1 MIKVIDDKT
10 ILALIP
16 RSDAAVNCQNLGGKD
31 TSTCSYYAGDD
42 FESKQKVKDFLSSFS
57 DMYIDVKSV
66 QVLIKELK
74 SILRWYI
81 YLYKGDISNF
91 KKGASYFIAKKE
103 NIQITKFS
111 TTGERGYYAFDNKT
125 DEIIALRCLLYA
137 KITEFLIVKTNNSYI
152 VKPRLNKEWR
162 KEISEMKVSQ
172 QEMLNIVNQ
181 FIVDNKDGRNIE
193 EIAMLFGIKYA
204 PIIRKNNIDV
214 EKLVDESTFYNKE
227 KAIDSL
233 RYGMKISKDVIWE
246 SMETENEG
254 VDEKEQEDVFS
265 GFQPWLTTKN
275 NPDYTGKE
283 KYEGYARY
291 LKRLVQ
297 FMNEKGLI
305 IDADLNELDVEKYED
320 IQAIYYASPEA
331 IEYDDKKLGTKG
343 GIAALK
349 KYIKYIDFL
358 VKKGAGLIV
367 DVNEKAPAII
377 DRKPRASKLHDFNQI
392 LYGAPGTGK
401 TFATAEYAMA
411 ILEDRPVDLSQ
422 KTPEQRAAL
431 MVEYRKKVKE
441 GKIVFTTFHQSYGYE
456 DFIQGLRPETNNG
469 NMVFNAVNG
478 VFKNLAEK
486 AMKDAEGNYVLI
498 IDEINRGNISK
509 IFGELITLIEDDKRW
524 GEANQLDICLP
535 SGEEFAVPNNLYIVG
550 TMNSADKSIAL
561 IDTALRRR
569 FKFVEV
575 APNPELVTDAVLKSV
590 LEKLNEILRKQLD
603 SSDLLIGHAYF
614 LNKTTNDLVEI
625 LNGNIIPLL
634 YEYFYDNANKV
645 KDAISKAIE
654 GIENIKFANNSNGRI
669 KVE

>member
-66 QVLIKELK
+66 QVLIKKLK

-181 FIVDNKDGRNIE
+181 FIIDNKDGRNIE

-204 PIIRKNNIDV
+204 PIIKKNNIDV

-283 KYEGYARY
+283 NCYA
-291 LKRLVQ
+291 K
-297 FMNEKGLI
+297 
-305 IDADLNELDVEKYED
+305 
-320 IQAIYYASPEA
+320 
-331 IEYDDKKLGTKG
+331 
-343 GIAALK
+343 
-349 KYIKYIDFL
+349 
-358 VKKGAGLIV
+358 
-367 DVNEKAPAII
+367 
-377 DRKPRASKLHDFNQI
+377 
-392 LYGAPGTGK
+392 
-401 TFATAEYAMA
+401 
-411 ILEDRPVDLSQ
+411 
-422 KTPEQRAAL
+422 
-431 MVEYRKKVKE
+431 
-441 GKIVFTTFHQSYGYE
+441 
-456 DFIQGLRPETNNG
+456 
-469 NMVFNAVNG
+469 
-478 VFKNLAEK
+478 
-486 AMKDAEGNYVLI
+486 
-498 IDEINRGNISK
+498 
-509 IFGELITLIEDDKRW
+509 
-524 GEANQLDICLP
+524 
-535 SGEEFAVPNNLYIVG
+535 
-550 TMNSADKSIAL
+550 
-561 IDTALRRR
+561 
-569 FKFVEV
+569 
-575 APNPELVTDAVLKSV
+575 
-590 LEKLNEILRKQLD
+590 
-603 SSDLLIGHAYF
+603 
-614 LNKTTNDLVEI
+614 
-625 LNGNIIPLL
+625 
-634 YEYFYDNANKV
+634 
-645 KDAISKAIE
+645 
-654 GIENIKFANNSNGRI
+654 
-669 KVE
+669 